1 MQPSLLRPQG
11 QSLTVPVSGDGDHA
25 SGTIRS
31 GSILLPVNQ
40 ISPVVDPLLIPMPS
54 ESAYLNAQ
62 DALTFRPDC
71 SPIPSSAIISQPEST
86 NVRTYYPFR
95 SIVFTN
101 RRVQMSLFSP
111 HNPVG
116 PIMTETPY
124 QLNTIHTPSSSI
136 ASINSSPLP
145 TNADSSSDLVFSD
158 NIERVPADMEISAGE
173 STAGNTNR
181 EDRRRATATK
191 PVYGHVSGVLR
202 GSDKVHG
209 T

>member
-1 MQPSLLRPQG
+1 
-11 QSLTVPVSGDGDHA
+11 
-25 SGTIRS
+25 
-31 GSILLPVNQ
+31 
-40 ISPVVDPLLIPMPS
+40 
-54 ESAYLNAQ
+54 
-62 DALTFRPDC
+62 
-71 SPIPSSAIISQPEST
+71 
-86 NVRTYYPFR
+86 
-95 SIVFTN
+95 
-101 RRVQMSLFSP
+101 
-111 HNPVG
+111 
-116 PIMTETPY
+116 MTETPY